1 MEPHEIRPDTQLCT
15 ILGLAGQNSLE
26 RRIFNKIL
34 KTDAINATAIAL
46 NVKEEHFDFTFTNIA
61 RSKIDKVIL
70 LDEFKERVRSF
81 CDILENEDEAID
93 YLEIK
98 AGRISA
104 FSLAGDIE
112 KLFDNTD
119 ILDENTIKTAKMLL
133 LASKWYG
140 ASMDINRITTLL
152 GEEQ

>member
-26 RRIFNKIL
+26 RRVFNKIL
-34 KTDAINATAIAL
+34 KSDAINATAIAL

-70 LDEFKERVRSF
+70 LDEFKERALAF
-81 CDILENEDEAID
+81 CDELHNGDAMID

-98 AGRISA
+98 NGKISA
-104 FSLAGDIE
+104 YSLE
-112 KLFDNTD
+112 HELESLFDAKD
-119 ILDENTIKTAKMLL
+119 MCERETITAAKMLI
-133 LASKWYG
+133 LANRWYG
-140 ASMDINRITTLL
+140 ASVDINRIPILL
-152 GEEQ
+152 GEER